1 MENRKLFKEGPFE
14 SNAWITWVPHSHY
27 YHTRWDLYSKGYM
40 DAADCLIDNSI
51 ANHHAHKGDRLV
63 YPIIFSYRQA
73 LELKLKQILLL
84 DESLKTNTTKDAL
97 EIMNKFGHKVDKLW
111 DKVKIIINQLFKK
124 DIEEHGEGKIEQIDN
139 YIKEFVEIDPESF
152 TFRYPL
158 AKPNSKQAKEGTLPI
173 EQLENLGEDRESICL
188 SNLKESMHDLM
199 SFLTG
204 ATDILGAQLETDRKN
219 SLPIPALIEPE
230 THE

>member
-1 MENRKLFKEGPFE
+1 METRKLFTEGPFE

-51 ANHHAHKGDRLV
+51 ANRHAHIGDRLV

-73 LELKLKQILLL
+73 VELKLKQIILL
-84 DESLKTNTTKDAL
+84 DENLKNNTTQDTLK
-97 EIMNKFGHKVDKLW
+97 IMNDFGHEVDKLW
-111 DKVKIIINQLFKK
+111 DKVKIIIQKLFKK
-124 DIEEHGEGKIEQIDN
+124 DIEGHGEGKIQQIDN
-139 YIKEFVEIDPESF
+139 YIKEFAEIDSLSF

-158 AKPNSKQAKEGTLPI
+158 AKPNRKQVIEGNLPI
-173 EQLENLGEDRESICL
+173 EQLENLSDNLEPICL

-204 ATDILGAQLETDRKN
+204 TANTLGDQLETYRKK
-219 SLPIPALIEPE
+219 SSSIPALIEPE

>member
-1 MENRKLFKEGPFE
+1 METRKLFKDGPFE
-14 SNAWITWVPHSHY
+14 SRAYITWVPHSHY
-27 YHTRWDLYSKGYM
+27 YHTRWDLYAKGYM
-40 DAADCLIDNSI
+40 DAADSLIEDSI

-84 DESLKTNTTKDAL
+84 DESLKTNATRDAL
-97 EIMNKFGHKVDKLW
+97 ELMNDFGHKVDTLW
-111 DKVKIIINQLFKK
+111 EKVKIIIIQLFKK
-124 DIEEHGEGKIEQIDN
+124 DIEEHGDGKIQQIDN
-139 YIKEFVEIDPESF
+139 YIKEFAEIDPASF

-158 AKPNSKQAKEGTLPI
+158 AKPNHKQAKEGTLPI
-173 EQLENLGEDRESICL
+173 EKLENLGDDREPICL

-204 ATDILGAQLETDRKN
+204 ATDTLGIQLETDRKN